1 LLSQTAIDISFPV
14 FLEHNS
20 SKNSAQRPTSMSCV
34 DKPSENNALHPCGSD
49 GAQTITLTFGAY
61 MK

>member
-1 LLSQTAIDISFPV
+1 V